1 MSFKFLKEQVRQQQH
16 LSLFRERSLITAQ
29 TGIEIIVDGEKY
41 LNFSS
46 NDYLGLNQHKD
57 INKALIEGVDRFGL
71 CASASSL
78 VTGFNYAHQAL
89 EEKICQWLNKPRCL
103 LYASGFAANTGVIQ
117 ALAQNNVKFILDK
130 LSHASLID
138 AVINDKQS
146 FKRFAHN
153 NYEQLARIMAT
164 QNDHNQIIISEG
176 VFSMDGDSAD
186 IVQLNTLAQRY
197 NAKTYIDDA
206 HSIGVVGDKGQGSS
220 YYCESDLTMATFGK
234 VIATSGAFVTCD
246 EDMYQFLVNFSRHY
260 IYSTAM
266 SPAVA
271 WATIKSIE
279 LIQKE
284 TWRREKINQL
294 SQLFIKMLNDNITL
308 VPTSS
313 SIHAIVIGDA
323 EQTLM
328 AAQKLKRKG
337 IWLTPIRPPTVP
349 TNSSRLR
356 VTICAH
362 HNEQDIKYL
371 AQSINEVVI

>member
-1 MSFKFLKEQVRQQQH
+1 M
-16 LSLFRERSLITAQ
+16 
-29 TGIEIIVDGEKY
+29 
-41 LNFSS
+41 
-46 NDYLGLNQHKD
+46 
-57 INKALIEGVDRFGL
+57 
-71 CASASSL
+71 
-78 VTGFNYAHQAL
+78 
-89 EEKICQWLNKPRCL
+89 

-164 QNDHNQIIISEG
+164 QNDHNQLIISEG

-234 VIATSGAFVTCD
+234 AIATNGAFVTCD

-271 WATIKSIE
+271 WATIKSVE
-279 LIQKE
+279 LIQKKLGE
-284 TWRREKINQL
+284 EK
-294 SQLFIKMLNDNITL
+294 K
-308 VPTSS
+308 
-313 SIHAIVIGDA
+313 
-323 EQTLM
+323 
-328 AAQKLKRKG
+328 
-337 IWLTPIRPPTVP
+337 
-349 TNSSRLR
+349 
-356 VTICAH
+356 
-362 HNEQDIKYL
+362 
-371 AQSINEVVI
+371 